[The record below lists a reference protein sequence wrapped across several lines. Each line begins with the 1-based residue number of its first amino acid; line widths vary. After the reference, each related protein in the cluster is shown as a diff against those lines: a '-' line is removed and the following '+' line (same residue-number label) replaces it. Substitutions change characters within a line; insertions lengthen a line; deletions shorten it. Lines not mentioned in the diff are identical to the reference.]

1 MDRRSESQKRQK
13 IKAAVCVA
21 VIGLLILVYGIRAY
35 RKNEILLSKSTVQS
49 AQENTAE
56 EKSSK
61 IYVQVTGAVN
71 QPGVYKLKI
80 DARGIDAVN
89 AAKGLREE
97 ADGEAVN
104 LAAKLKDG
112 QKLNIPT
119 KMQTQ
124 QSQNSGTAAGGGTI
138 NINTASKEEL
148 MSLPGIGEVLAQNI
162 IDYRTKNGAFSDP
175 SEIKNVNR
183 IGDKLYE
190 QLKDRIA
197 V

>member
-1 MDRRSESQKRQK
+1 
-13 IKAAVCVA
+13 
-21 VIGLLILVYGIRAY
+21 LLILVYGVRTY
-35 RKNEILLSKSTVQS
+35 QKNELLLSKSTVKS
-49 AQENTAE
+49 AQSSDSENQA
-56 EKSSK
+56 SK

-71 QPGVYKLKI
+71 QPGVYQLKN
-80 DARGIDAVN
+80 DSRGIDAVN
-89 AAKGLREE
+89 AAKGLTAE

-104 LAAKLKDG
+104 LATKLKDG

-119 KMQTQ
+119 KTQTQ
-124 QSQNSGTAAGGGTI
+124 QNQSGGTTAGGTI

-148 MSLPGIGEVLAQNI
+148 MTLPGIGEVLAQNI

>member
-13 IKAAVCVA
+13 TKAVVCVA
-21 VIGLLILVYGIRAY
+21 IVGLLILVYGIRTY
-35 RKNEILLSKSTVQS
+35 RKNELLLSKSAVQS
-49 AQENTAE
+49 VQNSDSE
-56 EKSSK
+56 EKASK

-71 QPGVYKLKI
+71 QPGVYKLKT
-80 DARGIDAVN
+80 DSRGIDAVN
-89 AAKGLREE
+89 AAKGLTGD

-104 LAAKLKDG
+104 LATKLKDG

-119 KMQTQ
+119 KTQTQ
-124 QSQNSGTAAGGGTI
+124 QSQNTGVTAGGII

-148 MSLPGIGEVLAQNI
+148 MTLPGIGEVLAQNI

-175 SEIKNVNR
+175 SDIKNVNR

>member
-1 MDRRSESQKRQK
+1 MDKRSESQKRQK
-13 IKAAVCVA
+13 TKAAVCVA
-21 VIGLLILVYGIRAY
+21 IIGLLILVYGVRTY
-35 RKNEILLSKSTVQS
+35 QKNELLLSKSTVKS
-49 AQENTAE
+49 AQSSDSENQA
-56 EKSSK
+56 SK

-71 QPGVYKLKI
+71 QPGVYQLKN
-80 DARGIDAVN
+80 DSRGIDAVN
-89 AAKGLREE
+89 AAKGLTEE

-104 LAAKLKDG
+104 LATKLKDG

-119 KMQTQ
+119 KTQTQ
-124 QSQNSGTAAGGGTI
+124 QNQSSGTTAAGTI

-148 MSLPGIGEVLAQNI
+148 MTLPGIGEVLAQNI

-190 QLKDRIA
+190 QIKDRIA

>member
-1 MDRRSESQKRQK
+1 MDKRSESKKRQK
-13 IKAAVCVA
+13 TKAAVCVA
-21 VIGLLILVYGIRAY
+21 IVGLLILVYGVRTY
-35 RKNEILLSKSTVQS
+35 QKNELLLSKSTVKS
-49 AQENTAE
+49 AQSSDSENQA
-56 EKSSK
+56 SK

-71 QPGVYKLKI
+71 QPGVYQLKN
-80 DARGIDAVN
+80 DSRGIDAVN
-89 AAKGLREE
+89 AAKGLTAE

-104 LAAKLKDG
+104 LATKLKDG

-119 KMQTQ
+119 KTQTQ
-124 QSQNSGTAAGGGTI
+124 QNQSGGTTAGGTI

-148 MSLPGIGEVLAQNI
+148 MTLPGIGEVLAQNI